1 MDQNPEDLREAARA
15 ATRCA
20 NFNLRR
26 ASRALGQ
33 VYDAALR
40 PLGLKGTQFSLLTA
54 LALLGPVPLSELA
67 RELGMDR
74 TSLTRNLRP
83 LLREGYVRDD
93 RGEDRRLRILELTD
107 AGRRIYREALPL
119 WEAAQGGIE
128 ERLGVERLT
137 RLLADLTAAT
147 RS

>member
-1 MDQNPEDLREAARA
+1 MTENSDDLREAARA

-40 PLGLKGTQFSLLTA
+40 PVGLKGTQFSLLTA
-54 LALLGPVPLSELA
+54 LALLGRVPLSELA

-83 LLREGYVRDD
+83 LLREGYVRED
-93 RGEDRRLRILELTD
+93 RGEDRRQRLLALTE
-107 AGRRIYREALPL
+107 AGRRTYREALPL
-119 WEAAQGGIE
+119 WQAVQDRIE
-128 ERLGVERLT
+128 DRLGSERLERL
-137 RLLADLTAAT
+137 LSDLAAA
-147 RS
+147 RRP